1 MDDIYKNIEK
11 YNLDKKE
18 KILIMF
24 DDLFADIFSN
34 EKHNPTVNE
43 LLTTFLVFLLDNP
56 ILMYRKILS

>member
-1 MDDIYKNIEK
+1 
-11 YNLDKKE
+11 
-18 KILIMF
+18 MF